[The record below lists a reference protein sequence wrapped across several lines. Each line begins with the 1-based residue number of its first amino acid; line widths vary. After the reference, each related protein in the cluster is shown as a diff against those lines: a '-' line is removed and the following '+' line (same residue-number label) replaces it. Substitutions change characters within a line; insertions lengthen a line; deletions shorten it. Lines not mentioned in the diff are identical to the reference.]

1 MSRERSERN
10 PPLDGTAA
18 TDDDATTLPR
28 DTQHI
33 PARPTTPRLIA
44 KAFAAPL
51 ALVPTLLGGLTT
63 LAAAAVAAGGA
74 NGAGFLAFLGVS
86 GLVLGVGSG
95 VTRLLLGT
103 EKLATEAMLEDE
115 DKMRQRAD
123 ERLSAA
129 DSARK
134 QASRSR
140 DAEAAE
146 RAARLGRAWERASTL
161 PVGVDERLPVVLG
174 DKIEQLWDSCLGG
187 VRRLVRL
194 GEVGRDLA
202 TSDAR
207 QRLDAQRTTLRGELD
222 VALDRLDAAIDRLQL
237 EAVSQDTG
245 GRALSDMS
253 DELDRGLEVARQ
265 VERRMQSLDSE
276 LSPLRDH

>member
-1 MSRERSERN
+1 M
-10 PPLDGTAA
+10 
-18 TDDDATTLPR
+18 PR

-33 PARPTTPRLIA
+33 PARPTTTRLIA

-63 LAAAAVAAGGA
+63 LAAAAVATGGA
-74 NGAGFLAFLGVS
+74 DGAGFLAFLGVS

-103 EKLATEAMLEDE
+103 EKLATEAMLEDA
-115 DKMRQRAD
+115 DKMRERAD
-123 ERLSAA
+123 ERLFAA
-129 DSARK
+129 ESARK
-134 QASRSR
+134 QATKSR

-187 VRRLVRL
+187 VQRLVKL

-207 QRLDAQRTTLRGELD
+207 QRLDAQRATLRGELD

-237 EAVSQDTG
+237 EAVSQEGG

-265 VERRMQSLDSE
+265 VEQRMQRLDSE
-276 LSPLRDH
+276 LSPLRDP

>member
-1 MSRERSERN
+1 MRPDS
-10 PPLDGTAA
+10 
-18 TDDDATTLPR
+18 
-28 DTQHI
+28 QHI
-33 PARPTTPRLIA
+33 PARPSAARLTL

-51 ALVPTLLGGLTT
+51 ALVPTLFGGLTT
-63 LAAAAVAAGGA
+63 LAAAAVAAGGGTS
-74 NGAGFLAFLGVS
+74 GAGFLAFLGVS

-115 DKMRQRAD
+115 DKMRERAD
-123 ERLSAA
+123 ERLAAA
-129 DSARK
+129 DLARK
-134 QASRSR
+134 VAARSR

-161 PVGVDERLPVVLG
+161 PVGVDQRLPVVLG

-187 VRRLVRL
+187 VQRLVRL
-194 GEVGRDLA
+194 GEVGRELA
-202 TSDAR
+202 TADAR
-207 QRLDAQRTTLRGELD
+207 QRLDAQRATLRGELD
-222 VALDRLDAAIDRLQL
+222 VALDRLDAAVDRLQL
-237 EAVSQDTG
+237 EAVSHDTG

-276 LSPLRDH
+276 LSPGTSLTDS